1 MSNQIALDDIVMKDN
16 FDKGCD
22 SYHNFF
28 SRNFRNYT
36 HKRNYL
42 DMLKNSNM
50 TLVNNRVENL
60 KLISKNLKT
69 DERIYGELNNKDICN
84 KKDRCNINTDL
95 IKDINNYFFSSFNQ
109 TKKNLIIKKPLI
121 YDEEKEK
128 RWVENYYKIKNAEL
142 NKLRFGTE

>member
-1 MSNQIALDDIVMKDN
+1 MSNKIDLDDIVMKDN
-16 FDKGCD
+16 FDKGYD
-22 SYHNFF
+22 SYQNFF
-28 SRNFRNYT
+28 SRNFRNYI

-50 TLVNNRVENL
+50 TLINNRVENL
-60 KLISKNLKT
+60 KLISKDLKT
-69 DERIYGELNNKDICN
+69 VEKTHEDIKNDDICDN
-84 KKDRCNINTDL
+84 KERWNENTDL
-95 IKDINNYFFSSFNQ
+95 IREINNFPFSSFNQ

-128 RWVENYYKIKNAEL
+128 KWVENYYKIKNAEL

>member
-1 MSNQIALDDIVMKDN
+1 MSNKIDLDDIVMKDN
-16 FDKGCD
+16 FVKSGDN
-22 SYHNFF
+22 YNNFF
-28 SRNFRNYT
+28 SRNFKNYT

-42 DMLKNSNM
+42 DMLQNSNM

-69 DERIYGELNNKDICN
+69 DERIHGELNNDDIYN
-84 KKDRCNINTDL
+84 KKDRCNTNTDL
-95 IKDINNYFFSSFNQ
+95 IKEINNYSFSSFNQ

-121 YDEEKEK
+121 YDEENEK
-128 RWVENYYKIKNAEL
+128 KWVENYYRIKNAEL

>member
-1 MSNQIALDDIVMKDN
+1 MSNKIDFNDIVMKDN

-22 SYHNFF
+22 SYPNFF
-28 SRNFRNYT
+28 SRNFRNYI

-50 TLVNNRVENL
+50 TLVNNRIENL
-60 KLISKNLKT
+60 KLISKDLKT
-69 DERIYGELNNKDICN
+69 VEKTHEDIKNDDICDN
-84 KKDRCNINTDL
+84 KERWNENTDL
-95 IKDINNYFFSSFNQ
+95 IREINNFPFSSFNQ

-128 RWVENYYKIKNAEL
+128 KWVENYYKIKNAEL

>member
-16 FDKGCD
+16 FDNGCD
-22 SYHNFF
+22 SYHNYF

-69 DERIYGELNNKDICN
+69 DERIHGELNNDDIYN
-84 KKDRCNINTDL
+84 KKDRCNTNTDL
-95 IKDINNYFFSSFNQ
+95 IKDINNYFLSSFNQ

-128 RWVENYYKIKNAEL
+128 RWVENYYRIKNAEL

>member
-1 MSNQIALDDIVMKDN
+1 MSNKIDLDDIVMKDN
-16 FDKGCD
+16 FVKSGDN
-22 SYHNFF
+22 YNNFF
-28 SRNFRNYT
+28 SRNFKNYT

-50 TLVNNRVENL
+50 TLVNNRVDNL

-69 DERIYGELNNKDICN
+69 DERICGELNNNDICN

-128 RWVENYYKIKNAEL
+128 KWVENYYRIKNAEL

>member
-1 MSNQIALDDIVMKDN
+1 MSNKIDLDDIVMKDN

-50 TLVNNRVENL
+50 ILVNNRVENL
-60 KLISKNLKT
+60 KLISKNLQT
-69 DERIYGELNNKDICN
+69 TERKDGDLKDNDTKDKKDICN
-84 KKDRCNINTDL
+84 ANVGLRREV
-95 IKDINNYFFSSFNQ
+95 NNDFFSSFNQ

-128 RWVENYYKIKNAEL
+128 KWVANYYKIKNAEL

>member
-1 MSNQIALDDIVMKDN
+1 MSNKIDLDDIVMKDN
-16 FDKGCD
+16 FVKSGDN
-22 SYHNFF
+22 YNNFF
-28 SRNFRNYT
+28 SRNFKNYT

-60 KLISKNLKT
+60 KLINKNQT
-69 DERIYGELNNKDICN
+69 TAEITHENAYNDDACN
-84 KKDRCNINTDL
+84 KKDTCNANTDP
-95 IKDINNYFFSSFNQ
+95 INKNNNYSFSSFNQ

>member
-1 MSNQIALDDIVMKDN
+1 MSNKIDLDDIVMKDN
-16 FDKGCD
+16 FDNGCD
-22 SYHNFF
+22 SYHNYF
-28 SRNFRNYT
+28 SRNFKNYT

-69 DERIYGELNNKDICN
+69 DERIHGELNIDDIYN
-84 KKDRCNINTDL
+84 KKDISNTNTDL
-95 IKDINNYFFSSFNQ
+95 IKEINNYSFSSFNQ

-121 YDEEKEK
+121 YDEENEK
-128 RWVENYYKIKNAEL
+128 KWVENYYRIKNAEL
-142 NKLRFGTE
+142 NKLRFGNE